1 MDDHY
6 PNTDDTIILNYIEE
20 ADTYDDD
27 LALLNYAMEY
37 PEESDGNY
45 IYDGYGPSFDLADE

>member
-6 PNTDDTIILNYIEE
+6 PDDETVLLNYTMETE
-20 ADTYDDD
+20 DDE

-45 IYDGYGPSFDLADE
+45 IYDGYGPAFILADE